1 MKYIIIAL
9 ITILLCGC
17 QNIDNHQDTKSHAPI
32 VIDEETFIQKYM
44 DVYLNKKDYIGVP
57 ITLEGQLMISV
68 IDGKIYNSVVRY
80 GVGVCSEHEYEVLGF
95 EIDSSEIPFDNNTWI
110 QVSGELDIYTED
122 NVEFIIIRNPII
134 NQVEEGNVYV
144 Y

>member
-1 MKYIIIAL
+1 M
-9 ITILLCGC
+9 
-17 QNIDNHQDTKSHAPI
+17 
-32 VIDEETFIQKYM
+32 IDEETFIQKYM